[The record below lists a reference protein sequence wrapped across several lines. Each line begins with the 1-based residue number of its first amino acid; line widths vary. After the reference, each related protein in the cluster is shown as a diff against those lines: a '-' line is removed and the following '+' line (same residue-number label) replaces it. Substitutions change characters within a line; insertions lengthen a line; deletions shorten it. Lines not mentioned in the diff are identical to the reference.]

1 MSKIKKLVAGA
12 LAAVICTTT
21 LTAPAKADA
30 ATYCS
35 HNIYKAGTLQV
46 GTSTSTHKHEVT
58 RVAAI
63 PHYIYNYPSY
73 DVYYTYHTYK
83 DYVDC
88 KVTTNTYRDIY
99 ACYKCS
105 YSYMGG
111 VYSGTSSHNH

>member
-46 GTSTSTHKHEVT
+46 GTSTSTHKVPVT
-58 RVAAI
+58 RLGSYMV
-63 PHYIYNYPSY
+63 PSSYYPY
-73 DVYYTYHTYK
+73 YTTYYYTYTDYK
-83 DYVDC
+83 NC
-88 KVTTNTYRDIY
+88 TVTTNTYRDVY

-111 VYSGTSSHNH
+111 TYSSTSHSHNH